1 MPGLV
6 LGALLAAVTATPHA
20 SDTGVQ
26 LAVRGAF
33 NVPTGSIDAGSNFS
47 DGFSGFAPFGLEA
60 GYRFD
65 RHLYLGL
72 FGEYGFGFVKNCAAG
87 LDCSAHTWALGVN
100 GRYHFTI
107 SPTLRPWLG
116 FNAGYEWLD
125 VDVRAPGNNSASASA
140 HGLRYFGGEMGLDL
154 FVAPMVAVGPYFS
167 GSVGEYSS
175 ESQTVNG
182 SDTTQPF
189 NKAMHAFFQF
199 GLRIS
204 FVP

>member
-1 MPGLV
+1 MHGLV
-6 LGALLAAVTATPHA
+6 LVALLATVTAAPQA
-20 SDTGVQ
+20 SDGGVQ

-33 NVPTGSIDAGSNFS
+33 NVPAGSIDSRTNFN
-47 DGFSGFAPFGLEA
+47 DGFAGFAPFGLEA

-87 LDCSAHTWALGVN
+87 LDCSAHTWALGLN
-100 GRYHFTI
+100 GRYHFTV
-107 SPTLRPWLG
+107 SPRLRTWLG
-116 FNAGYEWLD
+116 FNAGYEWFTGD
-125 VDVRAPGNNSASASA
+125 VSAPANNTASVSA

-182 SDTTQPF
+182 TNATPSF
-189 NKAMHAFFQF
+189 EKAMHAFFQF
-199 GLRIS
+199 GLRVS